1 MFFLTEDMNKQKL
14 RFQNLI
20 EQVVRWWGEK
30 KQSERGINYKLQSE
44 RGSIS
49 IGPADINRLIR

>member
-14 RFQNLI
+14 RFQNLN

-30 KQSERGINYKLQSE
+30 KQSEREINYKLQSE

-49 IGPADINRLIR
+49 IGPADINILIR